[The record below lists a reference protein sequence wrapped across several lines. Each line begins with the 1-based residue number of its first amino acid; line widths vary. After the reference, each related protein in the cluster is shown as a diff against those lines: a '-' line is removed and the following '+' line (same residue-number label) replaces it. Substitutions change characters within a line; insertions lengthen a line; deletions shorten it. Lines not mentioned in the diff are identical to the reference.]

1 MSNIDAIN
9 DAPRLVEHA
18 PAASRLIGQKPN
30 PWFNV
35 LAGVVVIAGII
46 YAGIHLAND
55 LSVVRDTRAYP
66 YILLGIALLIALGF
80 EFVNGFHDT
89 ANAVATVI
97 YTNSLSPN
105 LAVVWSGFFNFL
117 GVLSSTGAVAFG
129 IVSLLPVELILQVGS
144 GAGFAMVF
152 ALLIAAILWNLST
165 WYFGLPSSSSH
176 TLIGSIIGVGLMNQL
191 MAANP
196 SGTSG
201 VDWSQATKIGET
213 LLVSPLIGFSAAYLL
228 LTILK
233 STIKIPALY
242 KEPQGN
248 KPPPLWIRGLLIL
261 TCTGVSFFHGGNDGQ
276 KGMGLIM
283 LILIGTVPT
292 AYALNRTMHEE
303 DVSKFVAISA
313 QAQSVLSHYSSGAAP
328 DDPHAAVLEL
338 VRTRSATPQGV
349 AALDALAQS
358 ISNQVNQYHSLDKV
372 PAGSMVNIRN
382 DMYLVSEGLRLMGK
396 SKSLNVTDAD
406 KKVLDAY
413 KTELDHSTK
422 FIPTWVKVAVAIA
435 LGLGT
440 MIGWKRIVVTV
451 GERIGKTHLTY
462 AQGAS
467 AEIVAM
473 ATIGAAELY
482 GLPVST
488 THVLS
493 SGVAGTMVANHSG
506 LQWATVRNLLM
517 AWVLT
522 LPVSIALAGGLYWL
536 LRNVM

>member
-1 MSNIDAIN
+1 MA
-9 DAPRLVEHA
+9 HA
-18 PAASRLIGQKPN
+18 KSSPLSGYTAS
-30 PWFNV
+30 PWFNI
-35 LAGVVVIAGII
+35 LAGTIVVAGII
-46 YAGIHLAND
+46 YAGYHLASD
-55 LSVVRDTRAYP
+55 LSVVRSTQAYP
-66 YILLGIALLIALGF
+66 FVLLGIALFIALGF

-97 YTNSLSPN
+97 YTHSLPPN
-105 LAVVWSGFFNFL
+105 FAVIWSGAFNFL
-117 GVLSSTGAVAFG
+117 GVLVSSGAVAFG

-152 ALLIAAILWNLST
+152 ALLIAAILWNLGT

-176 TLIGSIIGVGLMNQL
+176 TLIGSIMGVGLMNQL
-191 MAANP
+191 MSTS

-201 VDWSQATKIGET
+201 VDWAQATKIGES
-213 LLVSPLIGFSAAYLL
+213 LLFSPIVGFSFAAMLL
-228 LTILK
+228 LAAKALIP
-233 STIKIPALY
+233 IPALY

-248 KPPPLWIRGLLIL
+248 KPPPLWIRGLLVL
-261 TCTGVSFFHGGNDGQ
+261 TCTGVSFAHGSNDGQ

-292 AYALNRTMHEE
+292 AYALNRAMHEQ
-303 DVSKFVAISA
+303 DIDRFVAVSTRA
-313 QAQSVLSHYSSGAAP
+313 EAALGRYAKGP
-328 DDPHAAVLEL
+328 APADPHAAAIDIVRSRSITAEQLPALE
-338 VRTRSATPQGV
+338 
-349 AALDALAQS
+349 ALAATIKS
-358 ISNQVNQYHSLDKV
+358 QVTSAKSMDKV
-372 PAGSMVNIRN
+372 PAGEMVNIRN
-382 DMYLVSEGLRLMGK
+382 EMYLVSEGLRFLGK
-396 SKSLNVTDAD
+396 SKTIAMSSAD
-406 KKVLDAY
+406 KATVAEY
-413 KTELDHSTK
+413 KTQLDNSTK
-422 FIPTWVKVAVAIA
+422 FIPSWVKVAVAIA

-467 AEIVAM
+467 AELIAM
-473 ATIGAAELY
+473 LTIGAADMY

-493 SGVAGTMVANHSG
+493 SGVAGTMVANRSG

-536 LRNVM
+536 LRTLL